1 MVMDRV
7 PRAARTLTGTVIERQ
22 LCAFPWY
29 GY

>member
-22 LCAFPWY
+22 LCAFPTWE
-29 GY
+29 